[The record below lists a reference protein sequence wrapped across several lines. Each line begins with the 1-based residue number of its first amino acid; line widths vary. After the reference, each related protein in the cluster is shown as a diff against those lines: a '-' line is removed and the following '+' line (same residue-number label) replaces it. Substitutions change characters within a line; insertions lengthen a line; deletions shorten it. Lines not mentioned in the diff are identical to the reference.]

1 MHRRNDAIRRRT
13 PILSHPHLHPLH
25 MHTIYDVH
33 IVVVGATKKCS
44 TFASPYSTLCYI
56 NPILTHNIALT
67 SRIGSR
73 LYRLDINNSA
83 SEYRKLLLI
92 HRVTLFRSSLIRRM
106 INRHFIPFLTRIY
119 INKEE
124 EKKIYKIHIIN
135 NKNFSD
141 INSIPSYYKK
151 YGYKN

>member
-25 MHTIYDVH
+25 IHTIYDVH
-33 IVVVGATKKCS
+33 IVIVGATKKRS

-67 SRIGSR
+67 SRIGSC

-83 SEYRKLLLI
+83 SEYSKLLLI
-92 HRVTLFRSSLIRRM
+92 HRCDTFSFVFDSSNDKSALIL
-106 INRHFIPFLTRIY
+106 IPTRIY
-119 INKEE
+119 INKDE
-124 EKKIYKIHIIN
+124 EKNTQIHIIN
-135 NKNFSD
+135 HKNFSH
-141 INSIPSYYKK
+141 IISSIPSYYKK
-151 YGYKN
+151 YRF